1 MKNLILY
8 GTLTGNTEIVA
19 QQIQDLVQ
27 QAGKEIVVKN
37 VNDASEADL
46 KQVKNLL
53 VVAASTW
60 DDGLPCADMVSFLE
74 DYELPD
80 LSGKKLAIFCCGDSN
95 YQKFCGAVG
104 ILEDKFTKAGAKK
117 VIDSLKIDG
126 FIEGEDNQQKIKD
139 FAKKLSQLL

>member
-27 QAGKEIVVKN
+27 QAGKEITIKN
-37 VNDASEADL
+37 VNDASDEDL
-46 KQVKNLL
+46 KQVENLL
-53 VVAASTW
+53 LVASSTW

-74 DYELPD
+74 DYKLPD
-80 LSGKKLAIFCCGDSN
+80 LSGKKLAIFGCGDSN

-104 ILEDKFTKAGAKK
+104 ILEEKFTQAGAKRA
-117 VIDSLKIDG
+117 IDSLKIDG
-126 FIEGEDNQQKIKD
+126 FIEGEDNQHKIKD
-139 FAKKLSQLL
+139 FAQKLSQLL